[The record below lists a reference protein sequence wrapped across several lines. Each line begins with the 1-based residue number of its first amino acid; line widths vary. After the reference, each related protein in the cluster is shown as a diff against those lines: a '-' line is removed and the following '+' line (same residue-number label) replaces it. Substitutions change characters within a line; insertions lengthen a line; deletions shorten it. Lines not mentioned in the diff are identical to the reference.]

1 MKTQSLWFRIS
12 MRVLPV
18 FVSVLILVLAKGAE
32 FYFMPV
38 VKDFHLTH
46 IERVDN
52 KIVMR
57 GYLRKVRDCQ
67 FAGVSAAG
75 ITEGGKVDL
84 PLKFLDPDSL
94 MDNWTRPTGTQAW
107 GPWRI
112 AVPVAPNVVAIDL
125 ESVHSCHIAWPSTTR
140 LARVPIVDE
149 LRVEQ

>member
-1 MKTQSLWFRIS
+1 

-18 FVSVLILVLAKGAE
+18 FVAVLILVLAKGAE

-38 VKDFHLTH
+38 VKDFHLTSM
-46 IERVDN
+46 ERVDN
-52 KIVMR
+52 KIVMS
-57 GYLRKVRDCQ
+57 GHLRKVRDCQ

-75 ITEGGKVDL
+75 ITEDGMVDL
-84 PLKFLDPDSL
+84 PLKFLDPDSRL

-112 AVPVAPNVVAIDL
+112 AVPVSPNVVAINL

-149 LRVEQ
+149 LRAAP